1 MYTFMNHEN
10 CVFFSRCIRRKGSS
24 KQVDIHEIMKQL
36 RKKVLVINF
45 QSFFY
50 VHLHEA
56 IIRSPVVDVEFKHLR
71 SVFLDMLEG
80 SVEKAAV
87 SSTDKYIF

>member
-1 MYTFMNHEN
+1 
-10 CVFFSRCIRRKGSS
+10 
-24 KQVDIHEIMKQL
+24 MKQL